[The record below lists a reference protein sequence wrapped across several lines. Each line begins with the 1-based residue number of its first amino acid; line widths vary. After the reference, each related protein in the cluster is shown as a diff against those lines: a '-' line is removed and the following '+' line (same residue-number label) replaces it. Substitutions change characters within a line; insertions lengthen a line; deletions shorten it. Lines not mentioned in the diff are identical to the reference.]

1 MNISRDSPGELL
13 SASLLPTEIVRKK
26 SMQVEKIDWVVD
38 QLQEARRR
46 GDVTVWAVP
55 VAAEDRI
62 ASRKT
67 VNQYHM
73 SRIGMS

>member
-1 MNISRDSPGELL
+1 
-13 SASLLPTEIVRKK
+13 
-26 SMQVEKIDWVVD
+26 MQVEKIDWVVD

-67 VNQYHM
+67 VNQYQM

>member
-1 MNISRDSPGELL
+1 
-13 SASLLPTEIVRKK
+13 
-26 SMQVEKIDWVVD
+26 MQVEKIDWVVD

-62 ASRKT
+62 ASRKRY
-67 VNQYHM
+67 QM